1 MAKTKNQTTSQ
12 AIGEACGHVEWLM
25 NAYPDA
31 LNQGLLMKA
40 RDLLFDAYK
49 ANEHE
54 ETEIENATEF
64 NSYGTKIPRSL
75 A

>member
-1 MAKTKNQTTSQ
+1 MAKTKKQTASQ

-31 LNQGLLMKA
+31 LNQGLLAKA

-54 ETEIENATEF
+54 ETEVENATEF
-64 NSYGTKIPRSL
+64 NSYGGVIPRGQ